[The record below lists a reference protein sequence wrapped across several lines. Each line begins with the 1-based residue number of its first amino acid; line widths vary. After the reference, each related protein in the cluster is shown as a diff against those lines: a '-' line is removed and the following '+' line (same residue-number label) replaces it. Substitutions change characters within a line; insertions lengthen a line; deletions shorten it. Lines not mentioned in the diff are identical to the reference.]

1 MTNQWYFTITLLKAS
16 ATIHILMRLSE
27 QDTVIKRLINMI
39 QLTDEIEISSQF
51 LMELSEVFLTIDI
64 LSLIVS

>member
-16 ATIHILMRLSE
+16 ATIHIPMRLSE
-27 QDTVIKRLINMI
+27 QDTAIKRLINMI